1 MSTTREALEA
11 ALAADPDDVAAH
23 AAYADLL
30 IEAGDPRG
38 EYIRLQLALEDR
50 NQPADRLRAMEQE
63 AFALRREH
71 EAEWLGPLAEFVLPK
86 RGPSVGAMVADNVEV
101 TWRRGWVH
109 GVRIERLTPKILRAV
124 AGNPAGLLL
133 QELAIL
139 RANLLGLS
147 ELRYNPVALAL
158 QSPTFRGLRRIELG
172 SAETWSFLAL
182 DDEYLALIENTRCL
196 RQLTVRASHLNTP
209 RIFATP
215 LPQLQTLELTVVEV
229 GFAFRVLAINSTFG
243 QLRNLHLDIFEY
255 VEGMDNP
262 HGPGV
267 TNLIDS
273 DELRIFFRSPHLRS
287 LLYLGLRLPGFGDAG
302 VDELISSGMIARLKG
317 LDLCR
322 CEITDDGAQELAA
335 CPDVARLEY
344 LHLDNNL
351 LSPVGIEALAAVG
364 VTVSDRQLF
373 GGWDAAGE
381 T

>member
-11 ALAADPDDVAAH
+11 ALAANPDDVAAH
-23 AAYADLL
+23 SAYADLL

-50 NQPADRLRAMEQE
+50 NQPTDRLRAMEQE

-109 GVRIERLTPKILRAV
+109 RLTIPVLTSKIATATWGAFQITCLLAEVEVRSVLEPLTGDFGRILRWHEKTLRSIDFGSGNDSGAVALLEAGKLPRLERLRLNGVETRYLD
-124 AGNPAGLLL
+124 LLF
-133 QELAIL
+133 
-139 RANLLGLS
+139 G
-147 ELRYNPVALAL
+147 
-158 QSPTFRGLRRIELG
+158 G
-172 SAETWSFLAL
+172 SF
-182 DDEYLALIENTRCL
+182 
-196 RQLTVRASHLNTP
+196 P
-209 RIFATP
+209 R
-215 LPQLQTLELTVVEV
+215 LLELEV
-229 GFAFRVLAINSTFG
+229 STQDGMTLPLQLLTANSTLST
-243 QLRNLHLDIFEY
+243 LRLLHLDMVVRHDPEAA
-255 VEGMDNP
+255 VGR
-262 HGPGV
+262 GRL
-267 TNLIDS
+267 TA
-273 DELRIFFRSPHLRS
+273 FFRSPHLRS
-287 LLYLGLRLPGFGDAG
+287 LQYLGLRLPGFGDAG
-302 VDELISSGMIARLKG
+302 VDELISSGMVARLKG

-364 VTVSDRQLF
+364 VTVSDRQMY
-373 GGWDAAGE
+373 GGWE
-381 T
+381 EV